1 MLSSFNRAE
10 SGPDGPSA
18 KKARAPFPLAGPV
31 AGLGA
36 AALWGFE
43 GPVWLVFG
51 TALGYVAEIIAVRV
65 AAAERTEVDRA
76 LAFFFVLGTA
86 ISLVPLLALGG
97 LFSTELLNRPA
108 HLGRLVLI
116 PLVCAGA
123 AGVRYL
129 RATSNSR
136 PNRRVRPAKA
146 QRTDTGRWVGMLVT
160 FPLVMAIGCADFRLP
175 PPYSLD
181 FLYLLPVFAVTWAT
195 GAWGGVVLAVFS
207 AEVHGIARG
216 LSYTG
221 TADPLLVSLDS
232 LLIASGLAAE
242 AFLLAAIRTGWQRE
256 KTAARTDLLTGLMNR
271 KAFLERVEVEL
282 ARSAA
287 VPLSLVYLDLDGFKK
302 VNDEG
307 GHAAGDEAL
316 QIVAGVL
323 RTSLRDA
330 DVAARLGGDEFGILM
345 PATPFDDAA
354 HAMKRVQAEVEDRML
369 SFLWPVTC
377 SVGMVTSSGRQTSV
391 DELIQ
396 AADVLMY
403 DVKHSG
409 KNSVKHAVLR
419 G

>member
-1 MLSSFNRAE
+1 MLSNLNRAD
-10 SGPDGPSA
+10 SASRGPTR
-18 KKARAPFPLAGPV
+18 KKPRVPFPLAGPV

-36 AALWGFE
+36 AALWGGD
-43 GPVWLVFG
+43 GPLWLLFG
-51 TALGYVAEIIAVRV
+51 TVLGYVAEMIAGRV
-65 AAAERTEVDRA
+65 AAAERTEADRA

-86 ISLVPLLALGG
+86 ISLVPLVALGG
-97 LFSTELLNRPA
+97 LFSAEFLNRPA
-108 HLGRLVLI
+108 HLGSLILI
-116 PLVCAGA
+116 PVVSATVAGI
-123 AGVRYL
+123 RYL
-129 RATSNSR
+129 RATSHTR
-136 PNRRVRPAKA
+136 PDRRGRTAT

-160 FPLVMAIGCADFRLP
+160 FPLVLAIGWADFRMP
-175 PPYSLD
+175 SPYSLD

-216 LSYTG
+216 LAYSG
-221 TADPLLVSLDS
+221 SLDALFVSLDS

-256 KTAARTDLLTGLMNR
+256 KTAARTDQLTGLMNR
-271 KAFLERVEVEL
+271 KAFLERVEAEL
-282 ARSAA
+282 ARSTEI
-287 VPLSLVYLDLDGFKK
+287 PLSLVYLDLDGFKT

-316 QIVAGVL
+316 RIVAGVL
-323 RTSLRDA
+323 RTSIREA

-396 AADVLMY
+396 TADVLMY

-409 KNSVKHAVLR
+409 KNSVKHAVLGR
-419 G
+419 